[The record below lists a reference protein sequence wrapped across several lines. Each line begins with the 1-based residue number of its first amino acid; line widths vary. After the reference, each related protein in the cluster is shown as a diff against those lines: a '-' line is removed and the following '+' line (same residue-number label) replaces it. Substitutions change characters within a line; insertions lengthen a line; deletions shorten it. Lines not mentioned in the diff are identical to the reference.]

1 MWQRRQEKDRIGAT
15 LLSTLS
21 HEGDSL
27 ILTANAA
34 YKACHYVCGFVSYI
48 YLAIDKVGKYKDSC
62 RNSLSQEKFHWWED
76 AEYLMQNIS

>member
-1 MWQRRQEKDRIGAT
+1 MWQRRQEKDRTGAT
-15 LLSTLS
+15 PLSTLN

-48 YLAIDKVGKYKDSC
+48 YLAID
-62 RNSLSQEKFHWWED
+62 
-76 AEYLMQNIS
+76 